1 MNSRIHILEELRELN
16 SSLPAHAKEPVFT
29 VPEGYFDGF
38 AASVLAK
45 IKATAAA
52 SVNEELSTLSP
63 LLAAIPKKM
72 PYSTPEN
79 YFDELAASLPAMRN
93 EDILPSVLSEH
104 HRQMPYETPA
114 GYFESLPQLVLARVE
129 RPGAKVV
136 QMRTRG
142 WMKVAAAAMIA
153 GVMAISGIA
162 YFNGQN
168 HRAPDPQSNPG
179 EWVAK
184 KLKGVSNDALE
195 DFIQTADITPN
206 GSEMAKG
213 KAKSAEVRSMLHD
226 VSDRELENFL
236 EQVPTDDEE
245 LSVIN

>member
-16 SSLPAHAKEPVFT
+16 SSLPTYVNEPVFT
-29 VPEGYFDGF
+29 VPDGYFDGF

-45 IKATAAA
+45 IKAMDAA

-63 LLAAIPKKM
+63 LLAAIPRTM
-72 PYSTPEN
+72 PYTLPEN
-79 YFDELAASLPAMRN
+79 YFQDQVADLPALID
-93 EDILPSVLSEH
+93 EEVIPSVLSEH

-114 GYFESLPQLVLARVE
+114 GYFNTLPEAILARVE
-129 RPGAKVV
+129 RPKAKVV
-136 QMRTRG
+136 PMRTRG
-142 WMKVAAAAMIA
+142 WMRVAAAAMIV
-153 GVMAISGIA
+153 GVIAISGFF
-162 YFNGQN
+162 YFSGRSNN
-168 HRAPDPQSNPG
+168 ALDPASSSE

-184 KLKGVSNDALE
+184 QLKGVSTDALE
-195 DFIQTADITPN
+195 DFIQTTDISPD
-206 GSEMAKG
+206 GSSTAKG
-213 KAKSAEVRSMLHD
+213 RASEVRSMLTD

>member
-1 MNSRIHILEELRELN
+1 MNSRIHISDELRELN
-16 SSLPAHAKEPVFT
+16 SSLPANALEPVFT
-29 VPEGYFDGF
+29 VPEGYFDNF
-38 AASVLAK
+38 AATVLAK
-45 IKATAAA
+45 IKANEAAT
-52 SVNEELSTLSP
+52 VNEELSTLSP

-79 YFDELAASLPAMRN
+79 YFTDLENGLTSLVNDEV
-93 EDILPSVLSEH
+93 LPSVLSEH
-104 HRQMPYETPA
+104 DRLMPYETPA
-114 GYFESLPQLVLARVE
+114 GYFESLPAVILARVE

-136 QMRTRG
+136 PMRTRG
-142 WMKVAAAAMIA
+142 WMRVAAAAMVA
-153 GVMAISGIA
+153 GIIAISGLV
-162 YFNGQN
+162 YYNSGSKGPDLQQN
-168 HRAPDPQSNPG
+168 PE

-195 DFIQTADITPN
+195 EFIQTADITPN
-206 GSEMAKG
+206 GSETAKG
-213 KAKSAEVRSMLHD
+213 KVRSAEVRSMLHD